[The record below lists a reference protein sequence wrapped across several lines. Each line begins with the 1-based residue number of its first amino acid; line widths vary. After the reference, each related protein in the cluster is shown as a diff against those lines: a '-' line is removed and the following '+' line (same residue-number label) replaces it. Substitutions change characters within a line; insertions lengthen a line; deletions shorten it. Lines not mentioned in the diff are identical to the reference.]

1 MDQRV
6 PILFVQLYYSTG
18 LGRNQQKIY
27 TFLFL
32 LLQNKLNQLIIM
44 NKLPDVVENLTR
56 ERGYGRIFF
65 RPRG

>member
-32 LLQNKLNQLIIM
+32 LLQNKLNQLIIAD
-44 NKLPDVVENLTR
+44 KLPDAAENPAR
-56 ERGYGRIFF
+56 ERGRGIFF

>member
-6 PILFVQLYYSTG
+6 PILFVQVYYITE

-44 NKLPDVVENLTR
+44 NKLPDSVENLAR
-56 ERGYGRIFF
+56 ERGQGRIFF
-65 RPRG
+65 RPR